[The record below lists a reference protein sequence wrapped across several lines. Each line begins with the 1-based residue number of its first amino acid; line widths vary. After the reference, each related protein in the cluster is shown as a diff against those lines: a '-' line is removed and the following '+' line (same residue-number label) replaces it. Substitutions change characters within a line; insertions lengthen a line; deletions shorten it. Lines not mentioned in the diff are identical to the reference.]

1 MEKTAGFSALFAL
14 QLAGSQSYL
23 FPTGM
28 ARSDR
33 ALDKG
38 MALFLVKTVLIAIL
52 AADSRKI
59 QLQKFSRHLIE
70 LDNCFLL
77 S

>member
-1 MEKTAGFSALFAL
+1 
-14 QLAGSQSYL
+14 
-23 FPTGM
+23 M
-28 ARSDR
+28 ARSDS

-38 MALFLVKTVLIAIL
+38 MALFLVKTILIAIL